1 MTSANDPQ
9 ASANVADTG
18 THGTTGKRRYF
29 SAQEKVAILRQHLL
43 EKIPVSKLCEEHKI
57 APSLFYLWQREFF
70 ENGEA
75 AFRSE
80 GKRADRQ
87 AERVEAVKDQK
98 IQALE
103 AKIRRK
109 DEVLGELLEE
119 HVKLKKSLGES

>member
-9 ASANVADTG
+9 ATANVADTG
-18 THGTTGKRRYF
+18 TNGVSGKRRYF
-29 SAQEKVAILRQHLL
+29 SAQDKVAILRQHLL

-80 GKRADRQ
+80 GKRADR
-87 AERVEAVKDQK
+87 VEAVKDQK
-98 IQALE
+98 IAALE

-119 HVKLKKSLGES
+119 HVQLKKSLGES

>member
-1 MTSANDPQ
+1 MS
-9 ASANVADTG
+9 
-18 THGTTGKRRYF
+18 TTRRYF
-29 SAQEKVAILRQHLL
+29 ATEQKVAALRRHLL
-43 EKIPVSKLCEEHKI
+43 EKVPIAELCEELQI

-98 IQALE
+98 IAALE

>member
-1 MTSANDPQ
+1 MTSTNDAQ
-9 ASANVADTG
+9 AFANVADTG
-18 THGTTGKRRYF
+18 STGVSGKRRYF
-29 SAQEKVAILRQHLL
+29 SAQDKVAILRQHLL

-98 IQALE
+98 IAALE

-119 HVKLKKSLGES
+119 HVQLKKSLGES